1 MRVQVAR
8 SVAEIDRLRPA
19 WEFLYRQADATLF
32 QSFAWNRLAA
42 LRFAGREQPYVVLAE
57 SDSSLALIPAVITDD
72 RLSLLGE
79 ALFDYRDVLFAGSDD
94 ALGAAWQRLGEL
106 CLPLAVTALRG
117 EIARRR
123 WDALGP
129 RRFVTAPQVP
139 LKEITA
145 DAFSSAHSRVG
156 RTLRRLADEGAALLQ
171 YDGNASGVITWIYRQ
186 KAAQFLGKPDN
197 LFADYTRVEFIAAA
211 CQIDPA
217 ACDIFAYQANGRLV
231 AALLTFRDRR
241 VRRFYTIW
249 FDPAWAK
256 LSPGTALIYEIT
268 RRSLAAGL
276 DCDYMTGEQ
285 PHKMRFAT
293 SLVPLFRIDAPAGA
307 LTQPNMEMRSAA

>member
-8 SVAEIDRLRPA
+8 SLSEIDRLRPV
-19 WEFLYRQADATLF
+19 WNFLYRQSDATLF
-32 QSFAWNRLAA
+32 QSLAWNRLAA
-42 LRFAGREQPYVVLAE
+42 VRFAGRESPYVVLAE
-57 SDSSLALIPAVITDD
+57 SDSSLALIPAAITRE
-72 RLSLLGE
+72 RLTLLGE
-79 ALFDYRDVLFAGSDD
+79 ALFDYRDALFAGGDD
-94 ALGAAWQRLGEL
+94 ALSAAWQQLGEL
-106 CLPLAVTALRG
+106 RLPLAITALRG
-117 EIARRR
+117 EIACRR

-129 RRFVTAPQVP
+129 KKFVNAPQVL

-145 DAFSSAHSRVG
+145 DAFSGAHSRLG
-156 RTLRRLADEGAALLQ
+156 RSLRRLADEGAALVH
-171 YDGNASGVITWIYRQ
+171 YDGSVSDVVTWIYRQ
-186 KAAQFLGKPDN
+186 KAAQFVGNPDN
-197 LFADYTRVEFIAAA
+197 LFADCTRVEFMAAA

-217 ACDIFAYQANGRLV
+217 ACDIFAYQAQGRLV

-241 VRRFYTIW
+241 VRRFYTVW

-256 LSPGTALIYEIT
+256 FSPGTALIYEVT

-293 SLVPLFRIDAPAGA
+293 SLVPLFRINAPAEA
-307 LTQPNMEMRSAA
+307 LLQPNMEIKSAA